1 MIITTTV
8 YLTADGG
15 IRLATRSDSTPKK
28 GELTATLELDV
39 PEALFAPQSVT
50 LRATVAGPA
59 PAAVTAARAPVRS
72 NGNGNGHQP
81 PRIDADATPWTATR
95 IRRAQSLA
103 GLDDETFARR
113 LNVSLQILH
122 AWKTATKL
130 VTLGAADAAK
140 LEAIEAEAVTA

>member
-72 NGNGNGHQP
+72 NGTP
-81 PRIDADATPWTATR
+81 PADDGDIWTAVRVRRLMALLGIDAEALAARLGVSMSLVRGWERASGAISVNIA
-95 IRRAQSLA
+95 IR
-103 GLDDETFARR
+103 
-113 LNVSLQILH
+113 
-122 AWKTATKL
+122 TKL
-130 VTLGAADAAK
+130 AA
-140 LEAIEAEAVTA
+140 LEAEASVG